1 MNIKRQQE
9 VVEGFHYDVR
19 TEEMGKLETGLRVGL
34 HPIDSTD
41 ENYPKENTILNVR
54 LEFTLVFDEY
64 VLSGIV
70 NQVNHLIN
78 RVVREQTDLTQEE
91 VDELVNP
98 LFNIVQRLSYEVTE
112 IALDKPGIKLN
123 FKAS

>member
-9 VVEGFHYDVR
+9 VVEGFHYDMR
-19 TEEMGKLETGLRVGL
+19 TKEMDDLETGLRVGV
-34 HPIDSTD
+34 HPMKSTD
-41 ENYPKENTILNVR
+41 ENYPKENTIISVR

-64 VLSGIV
+64 VLSGAIS
-70 NQVNHLIN
+70 QINHLIN
-78 RVVREQTDLTQEE
+78 RIVKAQHDITQEE
-91 VDELVNP
+91 VDKLVEP
-98 LFNIVQRLSYEVTE
+98 LFNIVQRLAYEVTE

>member
-9 VVEGFHYDVR
+9 VVEGFHYDMR
-19 TEEMGKLETGLRVGL
+19 TKEMGDLETGLRVGV
-34 HPIDSTD
+34 HPLKSTD
-41 ENYPKENTILNVR
+41 RNYPAENTIISVR

-64 VLSGIV
+64 VLSGAIS
-70 NQVNHLIN
+70 QINHLIN
-78 RVVREQTDLTQEE
+78 RIVKEQQDITQEE
-91 VDELVNP
+91 VDKLVEP
-98 LFNIVQRLSYEVTE
+98 LFNIVQRLAYEVTE